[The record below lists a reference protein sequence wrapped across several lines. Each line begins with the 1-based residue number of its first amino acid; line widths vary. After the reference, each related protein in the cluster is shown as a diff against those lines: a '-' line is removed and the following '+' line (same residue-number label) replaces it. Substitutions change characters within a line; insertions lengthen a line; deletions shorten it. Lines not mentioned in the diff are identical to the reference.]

1 MLSVRALH
9 RQGMAA
15 HERVFVARHRRP
27 DDRDLLA
34 AWREEA
40 RAAALVVRT
49 YPADRS
55 SEPTRGVLCRSAAW
69 MALDCDFLDAATW
82 LVQTGRAGQPYAN
95 TQVELD
101 ECQAAID
108 VARDRQARRAAPP
121 ASVEKEPV

>member
-82 LVQTGRAGQPYAN
+82 LVQIGRAGQPYAN